1 MMNILKAIIVEDSR
15 LAREGLTR
23 MLAQFSEIELL
34 GAADHP
40 NHALP
45 MIETMQPDLLF
56 LDIHMPGENGFELLA
71 KLSYQPA
78 IIFTTAYSE
87 YAIRS
92 FDFDTIDYLVKPISQ
107 ERLAQSIKRL
117 LNKFAQNQ
125 EVKENTGA
133 NKTRLEINSKIFV
146 KDGEKCHLISLD
158 AIRYIESCKNYVQLF
173 FDDQRAYVKK
183 SMNTIEQR
191 LPVEYFFRANRQH
204 IINLQAIK
212 AIEESMQQGY
222 LVTLNDGKVLEISR
236 RNAIELKERLSL

>member
-1 MMNILKAIIVEDSR
+1 MKAIIVEDSR
-15 LAREGLTR
+15 LARDGLTR
-23 MLAQFSEIELL
+23 MLAQFPEIELL

-40 NHALP
+40 KQALP
-45 MIETMQPDLLF
+45 MIEEMQPDLLF
-56 LDIHMPGENGFELLA
+56 LDIHMPGEDGFELLA
-71 KLSYQPA
+71 KLSYHPI

-107 ERLAQSIKRL
+107 ERLAQAIKKLFNRSPENQDSKESI
-117 LNKFAQNQ
+117 
-125 EVKENTGA
+125 TA

-146 KDGEKCHLISLD
+146 KDGEKCHLISLE

-173 FDDQRAYVKK
+173 FGDQRAYVKK
-183 SMNTIEQR
+183 SMNTIEER
-191 LPVEYFFRANRQH
+191 LPAGYFFRANRQH

-212 AIEESMQQGY
+212 SIEESMQQGY

-236 RNAIELKERLSL
+236 RNAIELKERLSF